1 VFVDLE
7 ATADPTR
14 WHLPLAPRLLTN
26 SGAIQ
31 GGAVFGAALQA
42 LERAAAR
49 PLVWAS
55 AQFLR
60 HAGPDGTL
68 DLDVDLAVT
77 GHQVSQAVCTVR
89 LAGAA
94 VLTAVGALGS
104 RPFEAGGVWVAPP
117 DVPDPDDLAL
127 LDFPLRGTGSI
138 VDHVDIRPAHV
149 LVGTG
154 RSALWCRVGECRGD
168 DGRVGVDEL
177 AIVADLSVLA
187 LAEALD
193 RRVVGN
199 SLDNTIRLVS
209 RDAAGWVLLD
219 VTVEAIHDGFAHV
232 TARLWSEHRRLLAT
246 ASQTLVLREADDHGR
261 AVRTSRRI
269 VGGA

>member
-7 ATADPTR
+7 PTGDPTR
-14 WHLPLAPRLLTN
+14 WRLQLVPRLLTN

-68 DLDVDLAVT
+68 DLEVERAVT
-77 GHQVSQAVCTVR
+77 GHQVSQAECTVR

-104 RPFEAGGVWVAPP
+104 RPFEAAGVWVAPP
-117 DVPDPDDLAL
+117 DVPAPDDLAL
-127 LDFPLRGTGSI
+127 LDFPARGTGSI

-154 RSALWCRVGECRGD
+154 RSALWCRVG
-168 DGRVGVDEL
+168 DGGPVGVDEL

-246 ASQTLVLREADDHGR
+246 ASQTLVLREADGQGR

-269 VGGA
+269 VGQG

>member
-1 VFVDLE
+1 
-7 ATADPTR
+7 
-14 WHLPLAPRLLTN
+14 
-26 SGAIQ
+26 
-31 GGAVFGAALQA
+31 
-42 LERAAAR
+42 
-49 PLVWAS
+49 
-55 AQFLR
+55 
-60 HAGPDGTL
+60 
-68 DLDVDLAVT
+68 
-77 GHQVSQAVCTVR
+77 
-89 LAGAA
+89 
-94 VLTAVGALGS
+94 
-104 RPFEAGGVWVAPP
+104 
-117 DVPDPDDLAL
+117 
-127 LDFPLRGTGSI
+127 LRGTGSI

-154 RSALWCRVGECRGD
+154 RSALWCRVAEGGP
-168 DGRVGVDEL
+168 VGVDEL

-232 TARLWSEHRRLLAT
+232 TARLWSDDRRLLAT